1 MAQTLEDIAGTLEQ
15 YEKASI
21 TQIQEAVDKTA
32 KEIVKQTK
40 SNSPRLTGKYA
51 GGWGATVQD
60 SSSHLY
66 VKVVHNKKKAGLAHL
81 LEHGHGGPH
90 PAGAHPHI
98 VQDAETEEIMT
109 QNIEKAMESI
119 SV

>member
-1 MAQTLEDIAGTLEQ
+1 MAADLSDIEGTLEQ

-32 KEIVKQTK
+32 KEIVKRTK
-40 SNSPRLTGKYA
+40 ARSPKLTGKYA
-51 GGWGATVQD
+51 RGWGATVQD
-60 SSSHLY
+60 KSSHLY
-66 VKVVHNKKKAGLAHL
+66 VKVVHNKKKAGLTHL
-81 LEHGHGGPH
+81 LEHGHGGPQ
-90 PAGAHPHI
+90 PAPAHPHI

-109 QNIEKAMESI
+109 ENIEKAMESI

>member
-1 MAQTLEDIAGTLEQ
+1 MEGLDSIEGTLEQ
-15 YEKASI
+15 YEKASVV
-21 TQIQEAVDKTA
+21 QIQEAVDKTA
-32 KEIVKQTK
+32 KEIAKRTK
-40 SNSPRLTGKYA
+40 TNSPKLTGKYA
-51 GGWGATVQD
+51 RGWGATVQD
-60 SSSHLY
+60 KNSHLY
-66 VKVVHNKKKAGLAHL
+66 VKVVHNKNKAGLTHL

-109 QNIEKAMESI
+109 KNITEAMESV

>member
-1 MAQTLEDIAGTLEQ
+1 MTDLGSIQGILEQ

-21 TQIQEAVDKTA
+21 TQIQEAADKTA
-32 KEIVKQTK
+32 KEVTK
-40 SNSPRLTGKYA
+40 RTKANSPKRTGAYA
-51 GGWGATVQD
+51 RGWGATVQD

-66 VKVVHNKKKAGLAHL
+66 VKVVHNKKKAGLTHL
-81 LEHGHGGPH
+81 LEHGHGGPQ
-90 PAGAHPHI
+90 PAPAHPHI